1 MVHYAPDAPPAAHT
15 PPPVCPKCGSHRTQI
30 VGSSEGG
37 VLTIRCN
44 SCGERSTISVGARET
59 VPSGDDVATDL
70 AVMRGVGQPLG
81 RLPDAESRTRVLRWT
96 TDQLTP

>member
-1 MVHYAPDAPPAAHT
+1 MVHYNPDAAPAVHT

-30 VGSSEGG
+30 VGRSEGG

-44 SCGERSTISVGARET
+44 NCGERSTIGVGSRET
-59 VPSGDDVATDL
+59 VLSGDDVATDL
-70 AVMRGVGQPLG
+70 PVLLGIGQTLDQ
-81 RLPDAESRTRVLRWT
+81 LPDAESRTPVLRWT